1 MEAMAMA
8 EMILRIR
15 VQSLVNLG
23 AQLDAMEKLT
33 RKFIKMGKLEVP
45 VKLGLRITRQSL
57 SLEFWFLHF
66 FFPIHNQIGKIRAN
80 RSRHFS
86 FSLLRFW

>member
-33 RKFIKMGKLEVP
+33 RKFI
-45 VKLGLRITRQSL
+45 
-57 SLEFWFLHF
+57 
-66 FFPIHNQIGKIRAN
+66 
-80 RSRHFS
+80 
-86 FSLLRFW
+86 